1 MIIGACSVELL
12 IYGTN
17 SLKEKRHVIKSI
29 IGRIKSRFNVSIS
42 EVDNNDKWQKS
53 TLGFSLVTNDTNHAN
68 STISN
73 VLNFIER
80 DSRVEITN
88 HFIEIL

>member
-1 MIIGACSVELL
+1 MIIGTFTVEVL

-17 SLKEKRHVIKSI
+17 SLKEKRHVIKSL
-29 IGRIKSRFNVSIS
+29 IGRMKSRFNVSVA
-42 EVDNNDKWQKS
+42 EVDNNDKWQIA
-53 TLGFSLVTNDTNHAN
+53 TLGFSMVTNDTNHAN

-80 DSRVEITN
+80 DNRVEITN

>member
-1 MIIGACSVELL
+1 MIIGACSVELF
-12 IYGTN
+12 IYDTN
-17 SLKEKRHVIKSI
+17 SLKEKRHVLKSI
-29 IGRIKSRFNVSIS
+29 IGRIQSRFNVSIS
-42 EVDNNDKWQKS
+42 EVDNNDKWQIA
-53 TLGFSLVTNDTNHAN
+53 TIAFSIVTNDTSHAN

-80 DSRVEITN
+80 DSRLEITN

>member
-1 MIIGACSVELL
+1 MIVGVCSVELL
-12 IYGTN
+12 IYSTN

-42 EVDNNDKWQKS
+42 EVDNNDKWQIS
-53 TLGFSLVTNDTNHAN
+53 TIGFSIVTNDVSHAN

-80 DSRVEITN
+80 DSRIEITN